1 MEARFPMLDDTP
13 EKAFPNVNRNTV
25 QDTQVRTLSGAWQFS
40 QGPSMLEWP
49 QISNF
54 IRNTFGASTPDN
66 GFMNNAWDFSKDALW
81 DVGVWK
87 IGILTSA
94 TLQHQFLNFRP
105 RSRLQTIPS
114 HQISCNNSSRQIFQ
128 IIKVNPLLQLDYL
141 HI

>member
-1 MEARFPMLDDTP
+1 MEARFPMPDDMP
-13 EKAFPNVNRNTV
+13 EKVFSNVNRNTI

-40 QGPSMLEWP
+40 LGPSMLEWP

-66 GFMNNAWDFSKDALW
+66 GVMNNAWDFSEDALW

-87 IGILTSA
+87 DWDLDLGDITAPIPEFQASV
-94 TLQHQFLNFRP
+94 
-105 RSRLQTIPS
+105 RLQTIPS